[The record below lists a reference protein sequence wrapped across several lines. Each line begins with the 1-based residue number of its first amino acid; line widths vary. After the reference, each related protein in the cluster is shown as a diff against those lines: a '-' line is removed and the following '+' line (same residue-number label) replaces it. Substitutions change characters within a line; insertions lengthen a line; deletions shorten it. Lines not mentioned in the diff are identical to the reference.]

1 MLSLLAQTPLLAAQ
15 AQGSVVVH
23 FVPDW
28 AKGNILLEY
37 FFKGGIVMYPIVA
50 VLVVAIAIILERA
63 VWWAVLGAR
72 RDPNKLDKMYAAM
85 EQGNIAAAANLGRKS
100 GDPLIRT
107 VWHGINHVHSSIE
120 GALQVASGVEMQ
132 RAGRFMWILDSVITL
147 APLLGLLGTVTGI
160 MLAFNAVNEGGL
172 SPAAVSGGIGEAL
185 IATMCGLGIAI
196 TCLVFFN
203 FFNAKLQKLQ
213 FELESTCNNVLIMF
227 NTLRLKNANLDLVQD
242 AREPQQF
249 ASTN

>member
-1 MLSLLAQTPLLAAQ
+1 
-15 AQGSVVVH
+15 
-23 FVPDW
+23 
-28 AKGNILLEY
+28 
-37 FFKGGIVMYPIVA
+37 
-50 VLVVAIAIILERA
+50 
-63 VWWAVLGAR
+63 
-72 RDPNKLDKMYAAM
+72 M
-85 EQGNIAAAANLGRKS
+85 EQGNLAAAANIGRKS

-107 VWHGINHVHSSIE
+107 VWHGINHVHSSVE

-196 TCLVFFN
+196 SCLIFFN

-227 NTLRLKNANLDLVQD
+227 NTLRLKNTNLDLVQD

>member
-1 MLSLLAQTPLLAAQ
+1 MFSLLTQTPLLAAQ

-28 AKGNILLEY
+28 AKGNIILEY
-37 FFKGGIVMYPIVA
+37 FFKGGVVMYPILA

-63 VWWAVLGAR
+63 VWWAIHAVRKDA
-72 RDPNKLDKMYAAM
+72 NKLDKMYAAL
-85 EQGNIAAAANLGRKS
+85 EQGNLAAAANLGRKS
-100 GDPLIRT
+100 GDPLVRT
-107 VWHGINHVHSSIE
+107 VWHGINHAHSSIE
-120 GALQVASGVEMQ
+120 GALQVASGVEIQ
-132 RAGRFMWILDSVITL
+132 KAGRFMWILDSVITL

-196 TCLVFFN
+196 TTLIFFN
-203 FFNAKLQKLQ
+203 FYNAKLSKLQ
-213 FELESTCNNVLIMF
+213 FELEATCNNVLIMF
-227 NTLRLKNANLDLVQD
+227 NTLRLKNPNIDVVQD
-242 AREPQQF
+242 ARESQQF

>member
-1 MLSLLAQTPLLAAQ
+1 MFSLLTQTPLLAAQ

-23 FVPDW
+23 YVPDW
-28 AKGNILLEY
+28 AKGNIVLEY
-37 FFKGGIVMYPIVA
+37 FFKGGVVMYPILA

-63 VWWAVLGAR
+63 VWWAIHAVR
-72 RDPNKLDKMYAAM
+72 KDPNKLDKMYAAL
-85 EQGNIAAAANLGRKS
+85 EQGNLAAAANLGRKS

-120 GALQVASGVEMQ
+120 GALQVASGVEIQ
-132 RAGRFMWILDSVITL
+132 RAGRVMWILDSVITL

-196 TCLVFFN
+196 TTLIFFN
-203 FFNAKLQKLQ
+203 FYNAKLAKLQ

-227 NTLRLKNANLDLVQD
+227 NTLRLKNPNIDVVQD
-242 AREPQQF
+242 ARESQQF
-249 ASTN
+249 ASSN